1 VSHPYIYLGVALLLI
16 VPGILI
22 KHFKF
27 YWLIAGY
34 NTMSRARK
42 ENVDI
47 EGLGNFLG
55 NWLFT
60 LGALFLLAGLLGY
73 LAIPYLDLISW
84 SLFIAAIF
92 FILIKAQ
99 RFDHNPVTRRD
110 RIVLGLVLGVL
121 ALFGLAVAGT
131 MIYSSLPPPIQVE
144 GDSLEIGGIYGVS
157 LPLSD
162 IEDVALKETMPPI
175 TRKVNG
181 FDAGPFRKGH
191 FAVEDMG
198 RGRLYL
204 QAWQGPFLYIFHADG
219 YVIINCHDRQ
229 MTEELY
235 RTLTGT
241 TGIQ

>member
-1 VSHPYIYLGVALLLI
+1 MSHPYIYPGAALLLI
-16 VPGILI
+16 ILGILI
-22 KHFKF
+22 KHFKC

-47 EGLGNFLG
+47 EGLGSFFG

-60 LGALFLLAGLLGY
+60 LGALFLLGWLLGR
-73 LAIPYLDLISW
+73 LGIPHLDLLFWI
-84 SLFIAAIF
+84 LFIGAIF
-92 FILIKAQ
+92 YMLLKAQ
-99 RFDHNPVTRRD
+99 RFDHNPRTTRG
-110 RIVLGLVLGVL
+110 RIVLGLVLAVL
-121 ALFGLAVAGT
+121 ALSALTVAG
-131 MIYSSLPPPIQVE
+131 MVIYSSLPPPIQVE
-144 GDSLEIGGIYGVS
+144 GDSLEIGGIYGFS

-162 IEDVALKETMPPI
+162 IEEIALKETMPPI

-191 FAVEDMG
+191 FTLEGMG

-204 QAWQGPFLYIFHADG
+204 QAWQGPFVYIFHADG

-241 TGIQ
+241 TRIQ